1 MEVRVIPSRTKFP
14 PGKDIPATRSRRLV
28 RQEAQRVKS
37 AIAEGRLRLFYQPVV
52 RSDKMDFVAFYEGL
66 ARIEMPDGSIVSAGQ
81 FMPFVENTAVGR
93 ILDRKTLEMAL
104 LALRDNPCLR
114 LSVNLSVQSMHDQ
127 GWLDIFQTYAGDS
140 GSRLILEITESAAIS
155 DVEHTAAF
163 LRHVRRFGCAV
174 ALDDFGTGYT
184 SFRYFRDFLF
194 DIVKI
199 DGSFIRDLPHNPD
212 NRILVEA
219 LTRIS
224 RHFDMMTVAEF
235 VETGAEAAKA
245 REIGVDCLQ
254 GYLIGRPA
262 EAPLPITPRGC
273 GCRKSAC

>member
-1 MEVRVIPSRTKFP
+1 MIPSKTQFP
-14 PGKDIPATRSRRLV
+14 PARDIPAGRSRRLI
-28 RQEAQRVKS
+28 RQETHRVKS

-66 ARIEMPDGSIVSAGQ
+66 ARIVMPDGSVVPAAQ
-81 FMPFVENTAVGR
+81 FVPFVENTAVGR

-104 LALRDNPCLR
+104 LALRDDPNLR
-114 LSVNLSVQSMHDQ
+114 LSVNVSAHSMRDQ
-127 GWLDIFQTYAGDS
+127 GWLDMFHTYAGDT
-140 GSRLILEITESAAIS
+140 GARLILEITESAAIP
-155 DVEHTAAF
+155 DVEYTTAF
-163 LRHVRRFGCAV
+163 LRHVRQFGCSV

-199 DGSFIRDLPHNPD
+199 DGMFIRDLPHNPD
-212 NRILVEA
+212 NQILVEA

-235 VETGAEAAKA
+235 VETGAEAVMA
-245 REIGVDCLQ
+245 REMGVDCLQ
-254 GYLIGRPA
+254 GYLVGKPA
-262 EAPLPITPRGC
+262 AVPQPVTPC
-273 GCRKSAC
+273 ACNTRKSVC